1 MKPETIKQLDIM
13 SQVITHKGELVRIN
27 PKDGCI
33 EISKDGGRVW
43 RVRYRGTAHGKFI
56 DLTDAVTE
64 IIATTTMGVYA
75 SVDGGYTW
83 RKRS

>member
-1 MKPETIKQLDIM
+1 M

-43 RVRYRGTAHGKFI
+43 RLRYRGSMFGTFL
-56 DLTDAVTE
+56 DLNDTGTE
-64 IIATTTMGVYA
+64 IIATTSMGVYA

>member
-1 MKPETIKQLDIM
+1 M
-13 SQVITHKGELVRIN
+13 SQVITHKGDLIRIN
-27 PKDGCI
+27 STDKSI
-33 EISKDGGRVW
+33 ETSKDGGRTW
-43 RVRYRGTAHGKFI
+43 RLRYRGSMFGTFL
-56 DLTDAVTE
+56 DLNDAGTE